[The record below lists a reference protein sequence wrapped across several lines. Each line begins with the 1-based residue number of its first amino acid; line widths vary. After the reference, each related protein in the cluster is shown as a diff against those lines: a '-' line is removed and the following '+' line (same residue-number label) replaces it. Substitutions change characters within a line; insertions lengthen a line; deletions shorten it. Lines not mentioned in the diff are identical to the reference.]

1 MIRAEY
7 DRKGLCLTVQGH
19 GGGEYGEDIVC
30 AAASILTY
38 TLASMIRDFL
48 SDLERL
54 GRRWVRKMEVS
65 LREGDAVIS
74 CREVHGSRAVLEL
87 IFESVCEGFRLLQ
100 EQYPDRV
107 KFICK

>member
-19 GGGEYGEDIVC
+19 GGGKYGEDIVC
-30 AAASILTY
+30 AAASILVY
-38 TLASMIRDFL
+38 TLAS
-48 SDLERL
+48 DLKRL